1 MDTSSMIAIYLPILV
16 VFLIIL
22 PQQRAVE
29 KLVLLKIRK
38 RKGVVVMTSE
48 LVNKYIGKKCH
59 INSGTF
65 GTNVKGVIIDV
76 KENWLE
82 VETKQGNQLIN
93 ADFIQSIK
101 IIYSKIKT

>member
-1 MDTSSMIAIYLPILV
+1 MDTGSWVAIYMPLLII
-16 VFLIIL
+16 FFIIL
-22 PQQRAVE
+22 PEQSAV
-29 KLVLLKIRK
+29 KKSVLFKIRK

-48 LVNKYIGKKCH
+48 LINKYIGKNCH

-65 GTNVKGVIIDV
+65 GTNVKGTIIDV
-76 KENWLE
+76 NENWLE

-101 IIYSKIKT
+101 IIYSKTK